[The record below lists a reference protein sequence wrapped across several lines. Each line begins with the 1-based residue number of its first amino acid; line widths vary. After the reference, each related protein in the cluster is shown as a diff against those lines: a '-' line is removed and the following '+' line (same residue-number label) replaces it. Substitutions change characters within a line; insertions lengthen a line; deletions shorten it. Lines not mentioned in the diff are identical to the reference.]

1 MFRGA
6 RNATNARFTYILVL
20 RVMPSTISRSH
31 ESVQRREK
39 FRDYMRKLNP
49 TAPARTTIDSG
60 LVIEDI
66 HASLFR
72 TLAARADLDPGSQ
85 QLLVGGTGSGKTTE
99 LLMAEKWLREQ
110 GQTLPLYIDVSG
122 ETDLSALNSGALLAT
137 FGLHLSRAFFDRF
150 ADSFAEGEETSM
162 KTAQCKL
169 HEFAFGKTEVYKHS
183 NLDPFVGQVP
193 GRLPPFPALHSFARQ
208 VPGKLTPFPVLPR
221 DIQEIAGMLKK
232 FVGAFQSRSLDV
244 VVIFDG
250 LDRLIFPEKFW
261 AVVDQDFRALRRMSV
276 AVLAA
281 APLSI
286 LYGEGRSVSEHFD
299 RIHQVHALNSESTSS
314 SSLKAVLARRG
325 GTELLRDEE
334 AELVCSSS
342 GGVLRD
348 LITLARDAGETAYIE
363 GSPWIYAEH
372 VSSAVAQLGNSY
384 LRGLSPA
391 HLEILRRLAKE
402 RVFNPA
408 SSDGV
413 ELLVTGRVIE
423 YSATDFRVH
432 PALSVLLAES
442 GLHG

>member
-169 HEFAFGKTEVYKHS
+169 HEFAFGKTVVYKQS
-183 NLDPFVGQVP
+183 DVDSFIRRFRGDLTPSSFV
-193 GRLPPFPALHSFARQ
+193 HQ
-208 VPGKLTPFPVLPR
+208 VPGKLTPFPVLAR
-221 DIQEIAGMLKK
+221 DVQDIAGTLKA
-232 FVGAFQSRSLDV
+232 FVDAFQARSLDI

-325 GTELLRDEE
+325 GTDLLRDEE